1 MELRARVIAVGCPL
15 AVVATVV
22 ALLSQRQFD
31 SFARI
36 MIQVGVAIGLAVIGV
51 AAAAWGARMDDR
63 AYAVLIYGG
72 FLLSSMGVMGRA
84 DPGQVMRAAVC
95 FVIDV
100 VLGAIFF
107 ELRRWVVTGV
117 VLAVTLLAIVAVLS
131 RDNRSVVMDFSISAV
146 CLVVVGA
153 SVRLLRELAV
163 SALVESRRSEVT
175 DPLTGL
181 VNRRGLE
188 RLVGPL
194 WRQRAHDGRSLLVI
208 VVDVDHFKRIND
220 TQGHAAG
227 DEVLRRL
234 GGLLSE
240 SIRDDDLAVRLGG
253 EEFLVLADSR
263 QDGAQRI
270 AERLRRIVEESL
282 GPVTVSIG
290 VHEARPL
297 LTDPLPESVW
307 SAVALADSALYE
319 AKGRGRNR
327 VALTPTLAAMYRS
340 A

>member
-1 MELRARVIAVGCPL
+1 
-15 AVVATVV
+15 VVATVA
-22 ALLSQRQFD
+22 ALLSQRQSD
-31 SFARI
+31 SYARI
-36 MIQVGVAIGLAVIGV
+36 VIQVGVAISLSVIGV
-51 AAAAWGARMDDR
+51 VAAVLGARMDDR
-63 AYAVLIYGG
+63 AYAVMIYGG
-72 FLLSSMGVMGRA
+72 FLLAVIGVTGRV
-84 DPGQVMRAAVC
+84 DPGQVMRAAVS
-95 FVIDV
+95 FVIDI

-107 ELRRWVVTGV
+107 ERRRWVVTGV
-117 VLAVTLLAIVAVLS
+117 GLAVALLALVAVLN
-131 RDNRSVVMDFSISAV
+131 RDSRSVVMDFSISAV
-146 CLVVVGA
+146 YLVVVGA

-188 RLVGPL
+188 RLVEPL
-194 WRQRAHDGRSLLVI
+194 WRKRAHDGRSILVI

-263 QDGAQRI
+263 QDGAKRI
-270 AERLRRIVEESL
+270 AERLRRVVEESL

-290 VHEARPL
+290 VHETRPL

-327 VALTPTLAAMYRS
+327 VALTPALAATYRS